1 MDGVYPLPHP
11 HSPRNLYSRFHHYFF
26 GKKSIKLSNPV
37 LSISNGL
44 DTAHSSSGLPSLPL
58 IKEKVKIHLRL
69 PGHDILAIVT
79 TASME

>member
-1 MDGVYPLPHP
+1 MGSTPFPTLIHP
-11 HSPRNLYSRFHHYFF
+11 VTFTVDSININ
-26 GKKSIKLSNPV
+26 IKLSNPV

>member
-1 MDGVYPLPHP
+1 MGSTPFPTLIHP
-11 HSPRNLYSRFHHYFF
+11 VTFTVDSITIN
-26 GKKSIKLSNPV
+26 IKLSNPV

>member
-1 MDGVYPLPHP
+1 MGSTPFPTLIRPVTFTVD
-11 HSPRNLYSRFHHYFF
+11 SITIF

-58 IKEKVKIHLRL
+58 IKEK
-69 PGHDILAIVT
+69 
-79 TASME
+79 